1 MKDDNDRLAETFRS
15 ALAAIHDLVAP
26 LEDDD
31 SGEARE
37 RILEDAL
44 SVEVREPWH
53 SPGEAHDGPCEYRL
67 LLATG
72 GPAIRIIGRLD
83 AFHEPETAVLEVQD
97 WFLPWTALETRPEDD
112 EALLA
117 YARCFWFGE

>member
-1 MKDDNDRLAETFRS
+1 MKSEKDRLAETFRS
-15 ALAAIHDLVAP
+15 AMAAIHEMVEP
-26 LEDDD
+26 LKNDD

-53 SPGEAHDGPCEYRL
+53 SPGGTHDGPCEYRL

-72 GPAIRIIGRLD
+72 GPAVRITGRLD
-83 AFHEPETAVLEVQD
+83 ACHEPETAVLEVQD
-97 WFLPWTALETRPEDD
+97 WFLPWAAFETNLEDD

-117 YARCFWFGE
+117 YAGSFVFNG

>member
-1 MKDDNDRLAETFRS
+1 MKDESDRLADTFRT
-15 ALAAIHDLVAP
+15 ALAAIQQLVAP
-26 LEDDD
+26 LKDDD

-44 SVEVREPWH
+44 SVEVRDPWYTPEEVH
-53 SPGEAHDGPCEYRL
+53 GGPCEYRL

-72 GPAIRIIGRLD
+72 GPAVRIIGRLD
-83 AFHEPETAVLEVQD
+83 PFHEPETAVLEVQD
-97 WFLPWTALETRPEDD
+97 WFLPWTAFETDQKND
-112 EALLA
+112 EGLLA